1 VAALIA
7 VLRPALVTFLGA
19 LTLGIMFGVGS
30 SRALEEP
37 KVYRGV
43 LVLEGKIIRGDYDKL
58 RNFLA
63 TKSNFDKIS
72 GGVFVASPGGDV
84 AEAMKIGHLIRAL
97 QLSTDAPS
105 GPPTGVPKFGESVI
119 KSNNLADPRLD
130 YQCVSACFFIYVS
143 GIYRNVNWAGRL
155 GIHRPSPSE
164 NDLKKLS
171 SDQVTNLD
179 NRLHRAIEN
188 YLREMNVLVKY
199 VDLMFS
205 VSPSAMRW
213 ITQDELDSDLQGF
226 IPALKDV
233 VDAKCNS
240 ATAAAPSNKEEIA
253 LAAANRQSELVK
265 CQIQVQTQLRNE
277 LPIQAWHKVFDGK

>member
-1 VAALIA
+1 VII

-19 LTLGIMFGVGS
+19 MTLGLMLGVETS
-30 SRALEEP
+30 KALEEP

-43 LVLEGKIIRGDYDKL
+43 LLLEGKIIRGDYDKL

-72 GGVFVASPGGDV
+72 GGVFLASPGGEV

-97 QLSTDAPS
+97 QLSTGAPS
-105 GPPTGVPKFGESVI
+105 GPPTGVSKIGESAI
-119 KSNNLADPRLD
+119 TPNNLIDPRMD

-164 NDLKKLS
+164 SDLKKLS
-171 SDQVTNLD
+171 SDEVTNL
-179 NRLHRAIEN
+179 NSRLRRAIEN

-199 VDLMFS
+199 VDVMFS
-205 VSPSAMRW
+205 VSPYGMRW

-226 IPALKDV
+226 IPSLKDV
-233 VDAKCNS
+233 VEAKCNS
-240 ATAAAPSNKEEIA
+240 VTSAGLDKEEITS
-253 LAAANRQSELVK
+253 AAANRQGELVK
-265 CQIQVQTQLRNE
+265 CRIQVQTQLRNE
-277 LPIQAWHKVFDGK
+277 LPIEAWHKVFDGK

>member
-1 VAALIA
+1 VIVL
-7 VLRPALVTFLGA
+7 LRPALVTFLGA
-19 LTLGIMFGVGS
+19 LTLGLMLGVETS
-30 SRALEEP
+30 KALEEP

-43 LVLEGKIIRGDYDKL
+43 LLLEGKIIRGDYEKV

-72 GGVFVASPGGDV
+72 GGVFLASPGGEV

-97 QLSTDAPS
+97 QLSTSAPS
-105 GPPTGVPKFGESVI
+105 GPPTGVPKVGESVI
-119 KSNNLADPRLD
+119 TPTNLVDPRMD
-130 YQCVSACFFIYVS
+130 YQCVSACFFVFVS

-171 SDQVTNLD
+171 GDEVTNL
-179 NRLHRAIEN
+179 NSRLRRAIES

-199 VDLMFS
+199 LDVMFS
-205 VSPSAMRW
+205 VSPYGMRW

-226 IPALKDV
+226 IPRLKDV

-240 ATAAAPSNKEEIA
+240 AASVGPPNKEEIA
-253 LAAANRQSELVK
+253 SPAANQQGELVN
-265 CQIQVQTQLRNE
+265 CRIRVQTQLRSD
-277 LPIQAWHKVFDGK
+277 LPIDAWHKVFDGK

>member
-1 VAALIA
+1 MISI
-7 VLRPALVTFLGA
+7 LRPTIVTFLGA
-19 LTLGIMFGVGS
+19 LTLGLMLGVGS

-43 LVLEGKIIRGDYDKL
+43 LVLEGKIVRGDYDKL

-72 GGVFVASPGGDV
+72 GGVFLASPGGEV
-84 AEAMKIGHLIRAL
+84 AEAMKIGRLIRAL

-105 GPPTGVPKFGESVI
+105 GPPTGIPKFGESVI
-119 KSNNLADPRLD
+119 KPNNLVDPRMD

-171 SDQVTNLD
+171 SDEVTNLN
-179 NRLHRAIEN
+179 NRLHRVIEN

-205 VSPSAMRW
+205 VSSPGMRW

-226 IPALKDV
+226 IPELKDL

-240 ATAAAPSNKEEIA
+240 AIAVGPSGKKEIA
-253 LAAANRQSELVK
+253 LVAADRQSELVK
-265 CQIQVQTQLRNE
+265 CRIQVQTQLRDE
-277 LPIQAWHKVFDGK
+277 LPIEAWHKVFDGK